1 MYDAIVVGGRC
12 AGSPT
17 AMLLARRGYRV
28 LVVDRAT
35 FPSDTLSTHFLHLSG
50 VALLG
55 EWGLLDKVRRS
66 GCPTL
71 RELVFDVGSLRLVG
85 SPEPAGQVDEM
96 FCCRRTVLDH
106 ILVEAAEAA
115 GAEVRQ
121 GFTVETVIHENG
133 RVTGIA
139 GRDRGGRRVIEQ
151 ASIVIGADGRR
162 SLVARAVAAP
172 EYDTAGPLAG
182 YYYSYWSGIDSDRV
196 EFYPRD
202 GRVAGVLP
210 TNHGLTCL
218 FVGARQ
224 ADFPTFRRDPE
235 AFMRGVFDAIP
246 ELGTRVRAGRREERL
261 RGVGDLRNFFRRPW
275 GDGWAL
281 VGDAGCHKDPI
292 LGHGISDA
300 FRDAT
305 LLADA
310 VDRGLS
316 GHEPITGA
324 LADYERRRNEVEV
337 PRYQYS
343 LQHAALAPPTPELA
357 ALFSSLAANPHE
369 TSRFFG
375 TYAGTVPITEFM
387 SETHLEQL
395 LAA

>member
-1 MYDAIVVGGRC
+1 MYDAIVVGARC

-28 LVVDRAT
+28 LMVDRAT

-50 VALLG
+50 LALLD
-55 EWGLLDKVRRS
+55 EWGLLDTVRRS
-66 GCPTL
+66 GCPALRTL
-71 RELVFDVGSLRLVG
+71 AFDVGPVRLVG
-85 SPEPAGQVDEM
+85 SPDPAGGVDEM
-96 FCCRRTVLDH
+96 LCCRRTTLDH
-106 ILVEAAEAA
+106 ILVDAAAAA
-115 GAEVRQ
+115 GADVRQ
-121 GFTVETVIHENG
+121 GFTVDSLVHEG
-133 RVTGIA
+133 SRVVGIT
-139 GRDRGGRRVIEQ
+139 GRDRRGRTVTER
-151 ASIVIGADGRR
+151 APIVIGADGRR
-162 SLVARAVAAP
+162 SLVARAVDAA
-172 EYDTAGPLAG
+172 EYDSVAPLAG
-182 YYYSYWSGIDSDRV
+182 YYYSYWSGFDTDRV

-210 TNHGLTCL
+210 TNDGLTCL

-224 ADFPTFRRDPE
+224 RDFSSFRRNPE
-235 AFMRGVFDAIP
+235 RFMADVFNSIP
-246 ELGTRVRAGRREERL
+246 PLAPRVTNARREERL

-275 GDGWAL
+275 GNGWAL

-300 FRDAT
+300 FRDAA

-316 GHEPITGA
+316 GVEPLQAA
-324 LADYERRRNEVEV
+324 LADYERRRNDIER

-343 LQHAALAPPTPELA
+343 LQHAALDAPTPELV
-357 ALFSSLAANPHE
+357 ALFRALAGNPRQ
-369 TSRFFG
+369 TRRFFG
-375 TYAGTVPITEFM
+375 TYAGTVPVAEFM
-387 SETHLEQL
+387 SDANLGEI

>member
-1 MYDAIVVGGRC
+1 MFDAIVVGARC

-50 VALLG
+50 LALLE

-66 GCPTL
+66 GCPAL
-71 RELVFDVGSLRLVG
+71 RELVFDVGPLRLVG
-85 SPEPAGQVDEM
+85 SPEPAGAVDEM
-96 FCCRRTVLDH
+96 LCCRRTVLDR
-106 ILVEAAEAA
+106 ILVEAAGAA

-121 GFTVETVIHENG
+121 GFTVDSVVREGG
-133 RVTGIA
+133 RVVGIT
-139 GRDRGGRRVIEQ
+139 GRDRKGRAVTER
-151 ASIVIGADGRR
+151 APIVIGADGRR
-162 SLVARAVAAP
+162 SLVARAVSAP
-172 EYDTAGPLAG
+172 EYGRVPTLAG
-182 YYYSYWSGIDSDRV
+182 YYYSYWSGFDADRV

-202 GRVAGVLP
+202 GRVAGLLP
-210 TNHGLTCL
+210 TNDGLTCL

-224 ADFPTFRRDPE
+224 RDFPTFRRDPE
-235 AFMRGVFDAIP
+235 RFMGEVFNSIPQLAPRVADA
-246 ELGTRVRAGRREERL
+246 RREERL
-261 RGVGDLRNFFRRPW
+261 RGAGDLRNFFRRPW

-300 FRDAT
+300 FRDAA

-316 GHEPITGA
+316 GAEPLRAA
-324 LADYERRRNEVEV
+324 LVGYERQRNEIEQ

-343 LQHAALAPPTPELA
+343 LQHAALDAPTPELV
-357 ALFSSLAANPHE
+357 ALFTALAANPRE
-369 TSRFFG
+369 TRRFFG
-375 TYAGTVPITEFM
+375 TYAGTVPVAEFM
-387 SETHLEQL
+387 SDDNMERI

>member
-1 MYDAIVVGGRC
+1 MYDAIVVGARC
-12 AGSPT
+12 GGSPT
-17 AMLLARRGYRV
+17 AMLLARRGHRV

-50 VALLG
+50 VALLA
-55 EWGLLDKVRRS
+55 EWGLLDVVRRS

-71 RELVFDVGSLRLVG
+71 REFVFDVGALRLTG
-85 SPEPAGQVDEM
+85 TPEPAGDVAEM
-96 FCCRRTVLDH
+96 FCCRRTVLDT
-106 ILVEAAEAA
+106 ILVDEAASA

-121 GFTVETVIHENG
+121 GFTVEAVVQRAG
-133 RVTGIA
+133 RVIGIV
-139 GRDRGGRRVIEQ
+139 GRDAGGRRVTEH
-151 ASIVIGADGRR
+151 ARIVIGADGRR
-162 SLVARAVAAP
+162 SMVARAVAAP
-172 EYDTAGPLAG
+172 EYDAVAPLAG
-182 YYYSYWSGIDSDRV
+182 YFYSYWSGLDAPRV

-210 TNHGLTCL
+210 TNDGLTCL

-224 ADFPTFRRDPE
+224 ADFPVFRADPE
-235 AFMRGVFDAIP
+235 RFMGGVFDSIP
-246 ELGTRVRAGRREERL
+246 SLGARVRAGRREERL
-261 RGVGDLRNFFRRPW
+261 RGGGDLRNFFRRPW

-305 LLADA
+305 FLADA

-316 GHEPITGA
+316 GQERMADA
-324 LADYERRRNEVEV
+324 LAGYERRRNAIEM
-337 PRYQYS
+337 PRYHYS
-343 LQHAALAPPTPELA
+343 LEHAALAAPTGELA
-357 ALFSSLAANPHE
+357 ALFTALAANPDQ
-369 TSRFFG
+369 TRRFFG
-375 TYAGTVPITEFM
+375 TYAGTVPIAEFM
-387 SETHLEQL
+387 SEANLGQI

>member
-1 MYDAIVVGGRC
+1 MYDAIVVGARC

-17 AMLLARRGYRV
+17 AMLLARAGHRV

-50 VALLG
+50 VALLA
-55 EWGLLDKVRRS
+55 EWGLLEAVRRS
-66 GCPTL
+66 GCPEL
-71 RELVFDVGSLRLVG
+71 REFVFDVGPVRLTG
-85 SPEPAGQVDEM
+85 SPEPAGDVAGM
-96 FCCRRTVLDH
+96 FCCRRTVLDQ
-106 ILVEAAEAA
+106 ILVEEAEAA
-115 GAEVRQ
+115 GAEIRQ
-121 GFTVETVIHENG
+121 GFTVETVLQQAG
-133 RVTGIA
+133 RVVGIV
-139 GRDRGGRRVIEQ
+139 GRDAGGRRVTEY
-151 ASIVIGADGRR
+151 SRIVIGADGRR
-162 SLVARAVAAP
+162 SLVARAVDAA
-172 EYDTAGPLAG
+172 EYDTVAPVAG
-182 YYYSYWSGIDSDRV
+182 YFYSYWSGLVAPRV

-210 TNHGLTCL
+210 TNDGLSCL

-224 ADFPTFRRDPE
+224 ADFPVFRADPE
-235 AFMRGVFDAIP
+235 RFMTEVFDSIP
-246 ELGTRVRAGRREERL
+246 ELGARVRAGRREERL

-300 FRDAT
+300 FRDAAS
-305 LLADA
+305 LAAA

-316 GHEPITGA
+316 GAEPVTDA
-324 LADYERRRNEVEV
+324 LAGYEQQRNAVEI

-343 LQHAALAPPTPELA
+343 LDHAALAPATPEITG
-357 ALFSSLAANPHE
+357 LFTALAANPDQ
-369 TSRFFG
+369 TRRFFG
-375 TYAGTVPITEFM
+375 TYAGTVPIAEFM
-387 SETHLEQL
+387 SDANLEQI